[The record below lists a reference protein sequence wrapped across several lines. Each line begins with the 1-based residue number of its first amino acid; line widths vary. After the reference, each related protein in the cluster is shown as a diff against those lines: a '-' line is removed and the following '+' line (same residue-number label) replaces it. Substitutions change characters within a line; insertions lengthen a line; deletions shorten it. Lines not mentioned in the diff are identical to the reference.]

1 MNIRRALAGSVV
13 VALAYPLLLVWLDS
27 RSGLLGQLSVLVS
40 HGAVLLAATGVSLIL
55 RFLRWHWLL
64 YRIGYRLRLETSAA
78 AYAAGF
84 AFTATPGKV
93 GELLR
98 IRYLTEMSVPPT
110 RVIAA
115 FVFERLIDLVT
126 VLVLALPLA
135 LEFSVFRVAASF
147 VGIVALAVGVLAF
160 NFRHAL
166 RIVLFLRRW
175 RLRRL
180 ARLVGVMGAGL
191 RDVRLWGTLPD
202 LLLSITLGLAAW
214 TTTAWSFLILLNA
227 LGVAFDFWRSLALYP
242 LAILVGAASMLP
254 GGMGSTEA
262 TLVLLLNMDGVPVL
276 VATLAAVGIRL
287 VTLWFAML
295 IGMICF
301 GFLEWRRRSN
311 GNGR

>member
-13 VALAYPLLLVWLDS
+13 VALVYPLLLVWLDL
-27 RSGLLGQLSVLVS
+27 RAGLFGQLSVLVS
-40 HGAVLLAATGVSLIL
+40 YAPVLLAVTGVSLLL

-64 YRIGYRLRLETSAA
+64 YRIGHRLRLGPSAA

-98 IRYLTEMSVPPT
+98 IRYLTAMSVSPT
-110 RVIAA
+110 HVIAA

-126 VLVLALPLA
+126 VLALALPLA
-135 LEFSVFRVAASF
+135 LEFSVFRVAAAF
-147 VGIVALAVGVLAF
+147 VGIVVAIVGVLAF
-160 NFRHAL
+160 NFSQTL
-166 RIVLFLRRW
+166 RISLFLRRW

-180 ARLVGVMGAGL
+180 ARLVRVMGAGL

-202 LLLSITLGLAAW
+202 LLLSIALGLAAW
-214 TTTAWSFLILLNA
+214 ATTAWSFVILLNA
-227 LGVAFDFWRSLALYP
+227 LGIEFAIWRSLALYP

-262 TLVLLLNMDGVPVL
+262 TLVLLLKMDGVPVL
-276 VATLAAVGIRL
+276 VGALAAVGIRL

-301 GFLEWRRRSN
+301 GFLEWQRRSKRV
-311 GNGR
+311 GR